1 MQVCGCAKRLVFS
14 LKNIVPVL
22 LLGTD
27 GRRWWGDKGT
37 WSIGCLEIWDQKLR
51 DFVQLECRI
60 HGLEGNSR
68 DKNRKTLHNL
78 GSF

>member
-1 MQVCGCAKRLVFS
+1 MGGGGGEGKELGVLDV
-14 LKNIVPVL
+14 LKSGI
-22 LLGTD
+22 
-27 GRRWWGDKGT
+27 R
-37 WSIGCLEIWDQKLR
+37 SLR

-68 DKNRKTLHNL
+68 YKNRKTLHNL